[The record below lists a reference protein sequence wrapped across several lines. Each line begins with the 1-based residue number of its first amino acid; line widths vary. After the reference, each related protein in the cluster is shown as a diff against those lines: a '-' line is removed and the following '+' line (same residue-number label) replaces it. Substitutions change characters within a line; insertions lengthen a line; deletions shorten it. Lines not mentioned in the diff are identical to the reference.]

1 MADKGVKRES
11 SFELLRI
18 ISMFMVLILHAD
30 FQALGA
36 PTYNEIVSTSFTS
49 VIKVFFEIA
58 SIVAVNVFVLISGY
72 FGIRP
77 SVKGF
82 SKFIFQCFFFSIGIY
97 VVMIL
102 LGLAEF
108 SLNGLVNCLA
118 LTPGTSYWFILS
130 YVCLYLFA
138 PVLNSFINSA
148 DKKQFIYLLLCF
160 YIFQTLC
167 GFVTSGA
174 SFFMRGYSAP
184 SFMGLYLL
192 AAFVKRHIDIKIFR
206 RQIFAKGYI
215 LITIL
220 LSIIWLFAAYMDYT
234 FLKTRLLNYSNP
246 LVIIASLCLL
256 LYFSKIS
263 FKSDVVNKIAASSF
277 AVYLLHCH
285 PFIYPYYLISISN
298 LNHQNVLI
306 EFCLII
312 GAVCL
317 WFLFAVLVDF
327 MRIFVWNR
335 FIEVRYAARIPS

>member
-1 MADKGVKRES
+1 MNKDKSIKRES

-36 PTYNEIVSTSFTS
+36 PTYTDIVSTPFSS
-49 VIKVFFEIA
+49 VIKVFFEMA
-58 SIVAVNVFVLISGY
+58 SVVAVNVFVLISGY
-72 FGIRP
+72 FGIHP
-77 SVKGF
+77 SINGF
-82 SKFIFQCFFFSIGIY
+82 KKFIFQCLFYSIGIY
-97 VVMIL
+97 VIMTL
-102 LGLAEF
+102 LGLYEF
-108 SLNGLVNCLA
+108 SLKGIVNCLA
-118 LTPGTSYWFILS
+118 LKAGTSYWFILS
-130 YVCLYLFA
+130 YVCLYLFS

-148 DKKQFIYLLLCF
+148 EKKDFIFLLFGF
-160 YIFQTLC
+160 YVFQTLC
-167 GFVTSGA
+167 DFVTGGA
-174 SFFMRGYSAP
+174 SFFMKGYSAP

-192 AAFVKRHIDIKIFR
+192 AAFVKRHIDIKILR

-234 FLKTRLLNYSNP
+234 FLETRVLNYSNP
-246 LVIIASLCLL
+246 LVIIASLCLF

-317 WFLFAVLVDF
+317 WFLFAVLIDF

-335 FIEVRYAARIPS
+335 FIVCR